1 MFERY
6 EGWNDLVAG
15 LYLFLEEIKDEKKK
29 DNPDDI
35 KDKDLAMIRGDN
47 G

>member
-15 LYLFLEEIKDEKKK
+15 LYLYLEEIKEEKKRIIQTISK
-29 DNPDDI
+29 TKI
-35 KDKDLAMIRGDN
+35 
-47 G
+47 